1 METIKT
7 IYGKV
12 NIPNETIEN
21 LVKINLTDVKGLVGS
36 KKTIIKEITDILR
49 GKIDN
54 EDRNRRNIK
63 VEVKKDGIFINLFIV
78 LKYGVRIPDIA
89 WEIQNKIK
97 KELKK
102 QIEAENIEINIH
114 VPGIQ
119 FSKKMQ
125 SKKDLVASNIF
136 VKVF

>member
-12 NIPNETIEN
+12 NIPKETIEN
-21 LVKINLTDVKGLVGS
+21 LVKINLVDVKGLVGS

-63 VEVKKDGIFINLFIV
+63 VEVKKDGIFIDLFIV

-114 VPGIQ
+114 VQGIQ

-125 SKKDLVASNIF
+125 SKKNLMASNIF

>member
-12 NIPNETIEN
+12 NIPKETIEN

-114 VPGIQ
+114 VQGIQ

>member
-12 NIPNETIEN
+12 SIPKETIEN
-21 LVKINLTDVKGLVGS
+21 LVKINLADVKGLVGS
-36 KKTIIKEITDILR
+36 KKTIIKEIADILR

-63 VEVKKDGIFINLFIV
+63 VEVKKDGIFIDLFIV

-97 KELKK
+97 RELKK

-114 VPGIQ
+114 VQGIQ

-125 SKKDLVASNIF
+125 SKKNLVASNIF

>member
-63 VEVKKDGIFINLFIV
+63 VEVKKTVYLSIYLFS
-78 LKYGVRIPDIA
+78 YGRSFF
-89 WEIQNKIK
+89 
-97 KELKK
+97 L
-102 QIEAENIEINIH
+102 
-114 VPGIQ
+114 
-119 FSKKMQ
+119 S
-125 SKKDLVASNIF
+125 
-136 VKVF
+136 

>member
-114 VPGIQ
+114 VQGIQ

>member
-63 VEVKKDGIFINLFIV
+63 VEVKKDGIFIDLFIV

-114 VPGIQ
+114 VQGIQ

-125 SKKDLVASNIF
+125 SKKNLVASNIF

>member
-63 VEVKKDGIFINLFIV
+63 VEVKKDGIFIDLFIV

-97 KELKK
+97 RELKK

-114 VPGIQ
+114 VQGIQ

-125 SKKDLVASNIF
+125 SKKNLVASNIF

>member
-1 METIKT
+1 MEIVET

-12 NIPNETIEN
+12 SIPKEIIEN
-21 LVKINLTDVKGLVGS
+21 LVKINLADVKGLVGS

-54 EDRNRRNIK
+54 EDKNRRNIK
-63 VEVKKDGIFINLFIV
+63 VEVKKDGIFIDLFIV

-97 KELKK
+97 KQLKK
-102 QIEAENIEINIH
+102 EIEAENIEINIH
-114 VPGIQ
+114 VQGIQ

-125 SKKDLVASNIF
+125 SKKNLVASNIF

>member
-1 METIKT
+1 METIET

-12 NIPNETIEN
+12 SIPKETIEN
-21 LVKINLTDVKGLVGS
+21 LVKINLVDVKGLVGS

-63 VEVKKDGIFINLFIV
+63 VEVKKDGIFIDLFIV

-114 VPGIQ
+114 VQGIQ

-125 SKKDLVASNIF
+125 SKKNLVASNIF

>member
-12 NIPNETIEN
+12 NIPKETIEN
-21 LVKINLTDVKGLVGS
+21 LVKINLADVKGLVGS
-36 KKTIIKEITDILR
+36 KKTIIKEIADILR

-63 VEVKKDGIFINLFIV
+63 VEVKKDGIFIDLFIV

-89 WEIQNKIK
+89 WEIQNS
-97 KELKK
+97 KE
-102 QIEAENIEINIH
+102 
-114 VPGIQ
+114 
-119 FSKKMQ
+119 
-125 SKKDLVASNIF
+125 
-136 VKVF
+136 

>member
-12 NIPNETIEN
+12 NIPKETIEN
-21 LVKINLTDVKGLVGS
+21 LVKINLVDVKGLVGS
-36 KKTIIKEITDILR
+36 KKTIIKEIADILR

-63 VEVKKDGIFINLFIV
+63 VEVKKDGIFIDLFIV

-97 KELKK
+97 RELKK

-114 VPGIQ
+114 VQGIQ